1 MRNLDSLFGSVL
13 KVDLTTGEV
22 STKEESQ
29 DLHRSFLGGRGL
41 NQLYLY
47 QLLSPT
53 TSPLDQESLLIFG
66 AGLLSGTSV
75 PGATRISIDAK
86 NTFSNGVGSASAG
99 EGFSPA
105 LKRAGYGTL
114 IVTGKAK
121 NPVYLWI
128 ENDVVRIEPAKDFWG
143 RTTSETVNGLRHLLG
158 EDVHVACIGPAG
170 ENQARGASV
179 VVNKSRV
186 AGKCGLGAIMGS
198 KNMKAIAVR
207 GNGVIQIAKP
217 KEFDLLCRDILP
229 KIVRSEATKALSTWG
244 TKSVRGKNA
253 VCAIAFRHFQDGHM
267 ESLKGIDEQA
277 FATYEQKRFSCVG
290 CPISC
295 RQIFRIDTGPYAGAE
310 GEAIEGNSVQDF
322 GAKLDIRYAPA
333 IIKAHLL
340 CNDLGLDI
348 DTVAESVG
356 WAFES
361 YEKGLLTEKDADGV
375 RLKWGDHETLISLI
389 EQIAYRRGF
398 GSILA
403 EGVQRASEII
413 GRGSQELAVS
423 MKGQDLY
430 EDMRLP
436 KGYALGAALSTR
448 GGGHCSGSPMVEFS
462 SHGLATDPL
471 TPELVEKAY
480 GVRTVVDPITY
491 EGKAELVAHHEAL
504 HAVLNS
510 LGVCFFVSISESPD
524 LLDERDFADLIAL
537 ATGWDIDAVELR
549 EIGERIHTL
558 ERLFNALHA
567 GFDRKDDYPSQ
578 RFFREPIKS
587 GPFSGEVLD
596 KQEFDRMLD
605 ENYTIHGWNRNG
617 LPTLEV
623 LEKLGLSKLL
633 NRLPEN
639 LPIKKPVP

>member
-1 MRNLDSLFGSVL
+1 
-13 KVDLTTGEV
+13 
-22 STKEESQ
+22 
-29 DLHRSFLGGRGL
+29 
-41 NQLYLY
+41 
-47 QLLSPT
+47 
-53 TSPLDQESLLIFG
+53 
-66 AGLLSGTSV
+66 
-75 PGATRISIDAK
+75 
-86 NTFSNGVGSASAG
+86 
-99 EGFSPA
+99 
-105 LKRAGYGTL
+105 
-114 IVTGKAK
+114 
-121 NPVYLWI
+121 
-128 ENDVVRIEPAKDFWG
+128 
-143 RTTSETVNGLRHLLG
+143 
-158 EDVHVACIGPAG
+158 
-170 ENQARGASV
+170 
-179 VVNKSRV
+179 
-186 AGKCGLGAIMGS
+186 
-198 KNMKAIAVR
+198 
-207 GNGVIQIAKP
+207 
-217 KEFDLLCRDILP
+217 
-229 KIVRSEATKALSTWG
+229 
-244 TKSVRGKNA
+244 
-253 VCAIAFRHFQDGHM
+253 M

-356 WAFES
+356 WAFEC
-361 YEKGLLTEKDADGV
+361 YEKGLLTEKDTDGV

-398 GSILA
+398 GNILA

-413 GRGSQELAVS
+413 GRGSRELAVS

-537 ATGWDIDAVELR
+537 ATGWDMDAVELR

-639 LPIKKPVP
+639 LPISKPVP